1 MLHSPQELED
11 TVPKKPSRFEQML
24 RRHGLG
30 KPEATEAF
38 PWGHRA
44 LKVRNKA
51 FAFIVGED
59 DGSVTVSVKLPR
71 SGYQA
76 LALPFVSPTE
86 YGLGRAGW
94 ITARIPPLA
103 STQGIYARQAL
114 DWLDESYAAVAPKR
128 LLKQPS
134 KAARRGKRASA
145 KR

>member
-1 MLHSPQELED
+1 MS
-11 TVPKKPSRFEQML
+11 KKPSRFEEML
-24 RRHGLG
+24 RRHGLR

-76 LALPFVSPTE
+76 LALPFVKPTE

-94 ITARIPPLA
+94 VTACIPPSA
-103 STQGIYARQAL
+103 STRGIYARQAL

-128 LLKQPS
+128 LLNQPT
-134 KAARRGKRASA
+134 KRARPPRKSA
-145 KR
+145 AKA